1 MIIEGT
7 TCAGLGLASKFLRMK
22 EYTEKI
28 KKVVGFEPYP
38 GTLNVKV
45 DAEII
50 KQIFKK
56 AYKIERFEK
65 NGKKF
70 GGFAIIPCKI
80 KVKNEILKAAIIF
93 PEKSEHKDVLEI
105 ISPIF
110 LREALKLKDGDNV
123 LIELEI

>member
-1 MIIEGT
+1 MKIKGT
-7 TCAGLGLASKFLRMK
+7 ICTGLGLASKFLRMK

-38 GTLNVKV
+38 GTLNIKV

-50 KQIFKK
+50 RHVLKE
-56 AYKIERFEK
+56 AYKIKGFEK

-80 KVKNEILKAAIIF
+80 KVKNEIPKAAIIF
-93 PEKSEHKDVLEI
+93 PEKSEHKDILEI

-110 LREALKLKDGDNV
+110 LREALKLKDGDTV